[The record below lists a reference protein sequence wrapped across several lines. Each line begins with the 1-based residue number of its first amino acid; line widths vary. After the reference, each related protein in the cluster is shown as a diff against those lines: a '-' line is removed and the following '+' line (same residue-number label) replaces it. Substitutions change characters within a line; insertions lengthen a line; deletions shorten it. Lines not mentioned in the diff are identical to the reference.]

1 MIFVGPNL
9 IGSIATLLAAAKEHA
24 SRMLYLIHPLKYGV
38 PQGSIL
44 DPVLFTICVNNLLSV
59 PTFCKSACYV
69 DDSKLYLSFPSS
81 DMSTAI
87 HNLNAD
93 LEQVSRWCYQNSL
106 LINPDKT

>member
-1 MIFVGPNL
+1 M
-9 IGSIATLLAAAKEHA
+9 E
-24 SRMLYLIHPLKYGV
+24 YGV

-44 DPVLFTICVNNLLSV
+44 GQVLFTIYVNDLLSV
-59 PTFCKSACYV
+59 PIYCKSACYV

-93 LEQVSRWCYQNSL
+93 LEQVCRWCCQNSL
-106 LINPDKT
+106 LINPDKTKEYSP